1 MMKFVKKV
9 ACKALTEVAANAM
22 TAVIVPIAL
31 VKMAKSANSDETEPE
46 LYAAY
51 KAYINKNKTETTDS
65 E

>member
-9 ACKALTEVAANAM
+9 VHKALTEAVATAT

-31 VKMAKSANSDETEPE
+31 VNMAKSTNSDETEPE

-51 KAYINKNKTETTDS
+51 KVYINKNKTETTDS

>member
-1 MMKFVKKV
+1 MMKFVKKAV
-9 ACKALTEVAANAM
+9 CKALTEVVATAM

-31 VKMAKSANSDETEPE
+31 VNMAKSANSDETEPE

-51 KAYINKNKTETTDS
+51 KTYINKTETTDS